1 MLAQDLNRPPVY
13 VTEADYERLSNL
25 AALGRTLGAEL
36 LGRELDRAVV
46 VRADE
51 APQRFVRLGSAVTYR
66 DLTSGEVRRVTLVCP
81 DQADID
87 AGRLSALSP
96 VGAALLGLC
105 AGARFSWSGDDGRPR
120 LVAVEAVE
128 A

>member
-1 MLAQDLNRPPVY
+1 MLAQDLKPPAVY
-13 VTEADYERLSNL
+13 VTEADYERLANL
-25 AALGRTLGAEL
+25 AGLGRTLGAEL

-51 APQRFVRLGSAVTYR
+51 ASQRFVRLGSAVTYR
-66 DLTSGEVRRVTLVCP
+66 DLTSGETRRVTLVCP

-87 AGRLSALSP
+87 AGRLSVLSP

-105 AGARFSWSGDDGRPR
+105 AGARFSWSGADGRPR
-120 LVAVEAVE
+120 VVEIEAVE
-128 A
+128 V

>member
-1 MLAQDLNRPPVY
+1 MLAQDLKPPPVY

-25 AALGRTLGAEL
+25 AGLGRTLGAEL
-36 LGRELDRAVV
+36 LGRELDRAIV
-46 VRADE
+46 VRPEE

-66 DLTSGEVRRVTLVCP
+66 ELTSGEARRVTLVCP

-87 AGRLSALSP
+87 AGRLSVLSP

-105 AGARFSWSGDDGRPR
+105 AGAAFSWSGADGRPR
-120 LVAVEAVE
+120 VVEIEAVE
-128 A
+128 V

>member
-1 MLAQDLNRPPVY
+1 MLAQDLKSPPVY
-13 VTEADYERLSNL
+13 VTEADYERLANL
-25 AALGRTLGAEL
+25 AGLGRTLGAEL

-66 DLTSGEVRRVTLVCP
+66 DLTSGETRRVTLVCP

-87 AGRLSALSP
+87 AGRLSVLSP

-105 AGARFSWSGDDGRPR
+105 AGATFSWSGADGRPR
-120 LVAVEAVE
+120 VVAVEAVE